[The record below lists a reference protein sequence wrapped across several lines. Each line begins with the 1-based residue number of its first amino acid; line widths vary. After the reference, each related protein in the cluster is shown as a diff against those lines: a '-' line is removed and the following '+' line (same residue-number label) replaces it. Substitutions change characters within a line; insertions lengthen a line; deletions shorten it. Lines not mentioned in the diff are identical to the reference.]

1 MFYDKDQIESLV
13 LLIFVLYVTVF
24 KNVFYFLTNIEPIL
38 LIKLSAYTQAHMFQ
52 PPPLQSGGKKKQVWI
67 HVKKQVLEVCLVDRC
82 HLKIEEMLSNNN
94 IKK

>member
-1 MFYDKDQIESLV
+1 
-13 LLIFVLYVTVF
+13 
-24 KNVFYFLTNIEPIL
+24 
-38 LIKLSAYTQAHMFQ
+38 MFQ
-52 PPPLQSGGKKKQVWI
+52 PSLLQSGGGGWEEDDQIWI